1 MTDTKQTNA
10 PAAKKK
16 NIIFV
21 FLSGAMALTII
32 VMMFLPDSG
41 MGTGLMAIYG
51 SMIWCG
57 IFGASLARYLG
68 KSGWFGFGFG
78 SAAGMLIQFISQF
91 V

>member
-1 MTDTKQTNA
+1 MTDTKQTDA

-51 SMIWCG
+51 SMLWCG

-68 KSGWFGFGFG
+68 KNGWTGF
-78 SAAGMLIQFISQF
+78 AAGMLIQFISQF

>member
-1 MTDTKQTNA
+1 MTDTNHADT
-10 PAAKKK
+10 PEAKKK
-16 NIIFV
+16 HVIWVI
-21 FLSGAMALTII
+21 LSGAMALTII

-51 SMIWCG
+51 SMLWCG

-68 KSGWFGFGFG
+68 KNGWFGFGFG

>member
-1 MTDTKQTNA
+1 MTDTNHADT
-10 PAAKKK
+10 PEAKKK
-16 NIIFV
+16 NVSWVI
-21 FLSGAMALTII
+21 LSGAMALTII

-51 SMIWCG
+51 SMLWCG

-68 KSGWFGFGFG
+68 KNGWFGFGFG

>member
-1 MTDTKQTNA
+1 MTDTNHTDT
-10 PAAKKK
+10 PEAKKK
-16 NIIFV
+16 NVIWVI
-21 FLSGAMALTII
+21 LSGAMALTII

-51 SMIWCG
+51 SMLWCG

-68 KSGWFGFGFG
+68 KNGWFGFGFG